1 MNIGNIGN
9 NILNPALEKLASQA
23 GSGMANKSGGKDG
36 DFAQQLMDVL
46 GEVNDSQL
54 NARKVGNDFMTG
66 QQGVD
71 YHDLMIAMER
81 ASTSMNLT
89 IQVRNKLLE
98 AYQEISRMQI

>member
-1 MNIGNIGN
+1 MNIGSIGG
-9 NILNPALEKLASQA
+9 IQNPALEKLASQA
-23 GSGMANKSGGKDG
+23 GSGLANKAGGGKDG

-54 NARKVGNDFMTG
+54 NARQVGNDFMTG

-89 IQVRNKLLE
+89 MQVRNKLLE
-98 AYQEISRMQI
+98 AYQEISRMQV